1 MLKLPRTQF
10 VLLIFLF
17 FFTQFLLTSCD
28 TAKSRAKKIVS
39 LRSERKLLLDK
50 LYQEYGGS
58 ELAKSFNNNLK
69 NYSSAG
75 SNTDKQV
82 AQGIADIAQNY
93 DQSVFEEKILSLGKG
108 ENLLLLSEKSKI
120 FFSRSDVIDKAK
132 KIYEITLELEALEDS
147 QQSEP

>member
-69 NYSSAG
+69 NYASAG